1 MSENKTSKE
10 NMLGRNFQHLRK
22 TNDETLRELGDA
34 VFLGGST
41 IANYEAGDRDPK
53 PQILSTIAKHY
64 GK

>member
-1 MSENKTSKE
+1 
-10 NMLGRNFQHLRK
+10 MLGRNIQHLRK

-53 PQILSTIAKHY
+53 PQILSAIAKHY